1 MNLKKFL
8 IGALPALLLASCASD
23 EPAVNPGGSEGGNTY
38 AKIRLQLATGT
49 RSATDD
55 YDGVTNSED
64 GFEIGKVYENTI
76 NDVTLVLA
84 SKAGDGAPYV
94 PVATSTKGS
103 VLPDANPSDNPAE
116 NPAYTIMF
124 KDEDIVKYHGQTLY
138 LFAFCNTSLS
148 EADIK
153 AQATLDDLQGIIND
167 PDRDDVWKSGGF
179 LMVNA
184 PNKGVRSVTLPGEKE
199 LTENYNTPEKALDL
213 GIIHVARVASRFDF
227 KQVNNNVYPVMN
239 VNDPNDKIAE
249 VQLLAMAPI
258 NIAKDFY
265 YLPRVSEN
273 GLNPWTI
280 CGIERPDNWVVSP
293 NYDKKTAANAVNLLN
308 NYLYQAQGHNY
319 DDEAYYSYTYM
330 GAFKSM
336 EDDNDENWGAGMAGG
351 NGGYKIWR
359 YVSENT
365 LPSVAGQVKAL
376 STGVIF
382 KAEILNPKAG
392 SNMATAMNA
401 KKAVYAYNGTYYG
414 DIDALR
420 AAVAKLPASAQMRK
434 DFIAV
439 FGENSLDMDESGKQ
453 FAHAIA
459 DCTSA
464 QNASKFK
471 ILRPTI
477 DADGNAHYYIYYI
490 YRNRHND
497 NGNPT
502 GMGAMEFGTV
512 RNNIYKLAVTKISDF
527 GHTSDPGDDPDPEKP
542 DDPDEEPETYFK
554 VSCRVVP
561 WMVRVNNIEF

>member
-23 EPAVNPGGSEGGNTY
+23 EPTVNPGEGQGGNTY
-38 AKIRLQLATGT
+38 AKIRLQLSTGT

-84 SKAGDGAPYV
+84 SKTDDGTYK
-94 PVATSTKGS
+94 PVATSTKS
-103 VLPDANPSDNPAE
+103 NVLPDATPSDTPAE

-138 LFAFCNTSLS
+138 IFAYCNTSVS
-148 EADIK
+148 EADIM
-153 AQATLDDLQGIIND
+153 AAGNLADMEGIIND
-167 PDRDDVWKSGGF
+167 PDRDDVWQSGGF

-199 LTENYNTPEKALDL
+199 LTNDYNTPEKALDL
-213 GIIHVARVASRFDF
+213 GTVHVARAAARFDF

-239 VNDPNDKIAE
+239 VNDPADKIAD

-265 YLPRVSEN
+265 YLPRVSED
-273 GLNPWTI
+273 GMAPWTV

-293 NYDKKTAANAVNLLN
+293 NYSDKTAANAANILD
-308 NYLYQAQGHNY
+308 NYLYQAYGHNY
-319 DDEAYYSYTYM
+319 DDESYFSYTYM
-330 GAFKSM
+330 AAFDEM
-336 EDDNDENWGAGMAGG
+336 DDDNDENWGQNINGG
-351 NGGYKIWR
+351 NAGYKIWR

-365 LPSVAGQVKAL
+365 LPTVAGQVKGL

-392 SNMATAMNA
+392 SNMSTAMNA

-414 DIDALR
+414 DVDALR

-439 FGENSLDMDESGKQ
+439 FGENSLDMDEAGKQ
-453 FAHAIA
+453 FVHPIA

-471 ILRPTI
+471 ILRPTL
-477 DADGNAHYYIYYI
+477 DEDGNAHYYIYYI

-497 NGNPT
+497 NDKPT
-502 GMGAMEFGTV
+502 IMGVMEFGTV
-512 RNNIYKLAVTKISDF
+512 RNNIYKLAVTSISDF

-542 DDPDEEPETYFK
+542 EDPDEEPKTYFK